1 MNLIKSF
8 LIILI
13 YLFSSISCQQ
23 KGAKAI
29 YVDIDVLKTSKKY
42 DIYVLDF
49 KSDKMPPATY
59 WSLAYWDMDITEFI
73 KEHPDAKR
81 TGAYAGLQTQGN
93 GSKNAIMSFWDV
105 FYTENGV

>member
-29 YVDIDVLKTSKKY
+29 YVDIDVSKASKKY
-42 DIYVLDF
+42 DTYVLDF

-59 WSLAYWDMDITEFI
+59 WSLAYWEMDITEFI
-73 KEHPDAKR
+73 KEHPDTKR
-81 TGAYAGLQTQGN
+81 AGAYAGLQTQAN
-93 GSKNAIMSFWDV
+93 GLKMQLCLFGMYFILKM
-105 FYTENGV
+105 E